1 MTSPVCTPT
10 ENAWRRFWN
19 RGGWWRSLLL
29 VVVYYAV
36 YQLVPLVTLGPFVRN
51 VTDPVASLWVGQVVP
66 IAFGGVILVLFAL
79 SLAWMP
85 ELFGRQPIRGRGWMW
100 IAVAVVLL
108 FNVLHFASTDYAK
121 AGAGYALVWLASGLV
136 IGFAEETL
144 TRGFVVN
151 LLRKAGYREI
161 SVAAISSALFAALHA
176 GNLFGGQALATT
188 VIQVLYTF
196 AFGVCMYLTLRVTG
210 RLIWPILLHA
220 STDPSI
226 FMQGAYPAAGGLADI
241 AGLGNFAVIGTG
253 LILLIFIR
261 GKVSTAADGVDAVA
275 ATAR

>member
-1 MTSPVCTPT
+1 
-10 ENAWRRFWN
+10 
-19 RGGWWRSLLL
+19 
-29 VVVYYAV
+29 
-36 YQLVPLVTLGPFVRN
+36 
-51 VTDPVASLWVGQVVP
+51 VVP

-79 SLAWMP
+79 SLGWMP

-121 AGAGYALVWLASGLV
+121 AGAGYALAWLASGLV

-226 FMQGAYPAAGGLADI
+226 FMQGAYPAAGGLAGI